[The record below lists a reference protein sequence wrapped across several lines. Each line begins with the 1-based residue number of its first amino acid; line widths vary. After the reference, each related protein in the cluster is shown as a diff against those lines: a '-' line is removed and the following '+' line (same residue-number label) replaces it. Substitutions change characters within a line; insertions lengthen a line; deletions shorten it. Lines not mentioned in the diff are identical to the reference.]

1 MLGAFLVLVLV
12 LGFPRVY
19 GTELPMALILV
30 PFYLAGFCRFFLTR
44 GWFAA
49 IFLVLFA
56 IWLIGGFLAYWN
68 GQGESRDLF
77 FHIVVSVKVFLNLFF
92 GYVICRVIL
101 SRPSSL
107 ALWLVFQAVVIV
119 LTMLSNDFYSVML
132 GFISPRSAEVFQYIY
147 GLRALGFGLF
157 HVDGA
162 LTIVLA
168 LFFSILISDSKLAS
182 GVLLVVLLPLSMAV
196 ARSAVVAYVIMSVF
210 RKGLLFKVFLAVALL
225 VMVVL
230 SFYVESGPL
239 FEATE
244 IFRNLFQH
252 GELKSQSVNVLSEM
266 YTLPS
271 SMGEYLFGSGQ
282 YFSGDEDTLRF
293 YKGTDVGYLRI
304 LYFSGIGSV
313 LAYILL
319 NSYFLLALIFAKG
332 CPGFIK
338 IRLFA
343 LALMV
348 IFLIINFK
356 GLQGMPIFAVA
367 LYVYSLEFRK
377 KQSVKYQVA

>member
-1 MLGAFLVLVLV
+1 MALVL
-12 LGFPRVY
+12 
-19 GTELPMALILV
+19 M
-30 PFYLAGFCRFFLTR
+30 PFYLSGFCRFFLAR

-49 IFLVLFA
+49 IFCVLFS
-56 IWLIGGFLAYWN
+56 IWMIGGFLAYLN
-68 GQGESRDLF
+68 GEGESRDLF
-77 FHIVVSVKVFLNLFF
+77 FHIVVSVKVLLNFFF

-101 SRPSSL
+101 ARPS
-107 ALWLVFQAVVIV
+107 ALSAWLLFQAVVIV
-119 LTMLSNDFYSVML
+119 LTMLSNDFYSFML
-132 GFISPRSAEVFQYIY
+132 GFISPRSADVFQHIY

-168 LFFSILISDSKLAS
+168 LFFSILISESKFMN
-182 GVLLVVLLPLSMAV
+182 GLLLILLLPLSMAV
-196 ARSAVVAYVIMSVF
+196 ARSAVVAYAIMSVF
-210 RKGLLFKVFLAVALL
+210 RKGILFKVFLALALL

-244 IFRNLFQH
+244 IFRNLFQR

-266 YTLPS
+266 YTLPDT
-271 SMGEYLFGSGQ
+271 MTEWLFGGGQ
-282 YFSGDEDTLRF
+282 YFSGSEDTLEF

-304 LYFSGIGSV
+304 LYFSGVGSV
-313 LAYILL
+313 FAYILL
-319 NSYFLLALIFAKG
+319 NSYFLLGLIFTSGGAEFLKVRH
-332 CPGFIK
+332 FA
-338 IRLFA
+338 FA
-343 LALMV
+343 LTI

-367 LYVYSLEFRK
+367 LYVYAVEFRR
-377 KQSVKYQVA
+377 KQGAPLIVRPDVPLNECSGEKELR